1 MTIEIFGFIA
11 MAAGLLIIWIGPT
24 LGIFSLTLSTLLGA
38 AAAFKL
44 PSLGDSSIPPAVV
57 IAACFA
63 LAVGLRSRMRH
74 AALFAI
80 PTRPAAWIVL
90 FTVYA
95 SITAIFLPRI
105 FQGATQVYS
114 LARNGDEVGIVSLPL
129 MPRASN
135 FTQAAYLIADLV
147 CFLSVSAYIARKGSK
162 LVVDAVLASGT
173 VLLALVF
180 VELATSDASGSSS
193 ILSWL
198 RNANYRILDG
208 GQIAGFKRVLGPFA
222 EAGAYSYAAIGLYAF
237 SFSLWLDDVR
247 PRLSGL
253 LAVLLI
259 GSLLLSTSSTAYL
272 SFAIFSSIILCEA
285 IGRVLSGRASRRDLQ
300 YFGIATSVPLLV
312 GVVAICAP
320 AAWASFVALF
330 DATIVN
336 KLQSQSGI
344 ERMQWNTFALQNFWD
359 TATLGAGVGSVR
371 TSSMLVAALANV
383 GIVGIV
389 LFLAMLMSIAVSRS
403 RADSDDAKAGR
414 AGARACTALAIAAC
428 LSASS
433 VDLGLAFFIFA
444 ALAATASTLSDKKL
458 HAPRTLHQIALA
470 RPRGTR

>member
-1 MTIEIFGFIA
+1 MTVEIVGFIA

-44 PSLGDSSIPPAVV
+44 PSLGDSNVPPAVV

-63 LAVGLRSRMRH
+63 LAIGLRSRMRH
-74 AALFAI
+74 AALSVI
-80 PTRPAAWIVL
+80 LTSPAVWIVL
-90 FTVYA
+90 FTIYA
-95 SITAIFLPRI
+95 SISAVFLPRI
-105 FQGATQVYS
+105 FQGTTQVYS

-135 FTQAAYLIADLV
+135 FTQAAYLIADLI
-147 CFLSVSAYIARKGSK
+147 CFLSVSAYVARKGSK
-162 LVVDAVLASGT
+162 LVVDAVLTSGAA
-173 VLLALVF
+173 LLALVF
-180 VELATSDASGSSS
+180 ADLATSDDSGSSS

-237 SFSLWLDDVR
+237 SLSLWLDGVR
-247 PRLSGL
+247 PRLSAFLALL
-253 LAVLLI
+253 LA
-259 GSLLLSTSSTAYL
+259 GTLLLSTSSTAYL
-272 SFAIFSSIILCEA
+272 SFAIFSLLILCET
-285 IGRVLSGRASRRDLQ
+285 IGRSLSTRASRRDLQ
-300 YFGIATSVPLLV
+300 YFGIAISAPLLAS
-312 GVVAICAP
+312 VVAVCAP
-320 AAWASFVALF
+320 VTWASFVALF
-330 DATIVN
+330 DATIAN

-344 ERMQWNTFALQNFWD
+344 ERMQWNIFALQNFWD

-371 TSSMLVAALANV
+371 ASSMLVSALANV

-389 LFLAMLMSIAVSRS
+389 LLLAMLMSIAISRS
-403 RADSDDAKAGR
+403 RTDSYDAKAGR

-428 LSASS
+428 ISASS

-444 ALAATASTLSDKKL
+444 ALAATAGTFSKKH
-458 HAPRTLHQIALA
+458 HAPGTSSYGIALA
-470 RPRGTR
+470 PLRGIR